1 MYFKIFK
8 PISWGKR
15 PAERRSRLIQRFLRV
30 LLSVEGLAVG
40 ALLHGRIGLVRAD
53 LNAVQRAIV
62 LGAAVMLALRDRASD
77 AMVRVAVHVSDLLF

>member
-1 MYFKIFK
+1 MNISHEK
-8 PISWGKR
+8 PL
-15 PAERRSRLIQRFLRV
+15 RRTSGAAVLIRV

>member
-1 MYFKIFK
+1 MRAKTAA
-8 PISWGKR
+8 SGV
-15 PAERRSRLIQRFLRV
+15 RRSGPFQD
-30 LLSVEGLAVG
+30 LLSVEGHAVG

-62 LGAAVMLALRDRASD
+62 LGAAVMLALRDRAPD